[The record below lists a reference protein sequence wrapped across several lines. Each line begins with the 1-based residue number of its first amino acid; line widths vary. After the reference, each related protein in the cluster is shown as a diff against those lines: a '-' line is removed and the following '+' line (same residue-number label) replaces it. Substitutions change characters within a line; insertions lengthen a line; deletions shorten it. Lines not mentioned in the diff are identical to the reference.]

1 MARQQLIH
9 QRDSPLR
16 GDIGKPYK
24 TRMGCRLP
32 EDELAEIRIYRDQDS
47 ILFGRSME

>member
-1 MARQQLIH
+1 MARQQPIH
-9 QRDSPLR
+9 QRDSPLH
-16 GDIGKPYK
+16 GDIGKPHQA
-24 TRMGCRLP
+24 RMGRSLP